1 MRASD
6 DDRRPVSERVVD
18 AVGGERDADPT
29 DLSPLYD
36 AVDPEALDALFSTA
50 QGEPTTAGDSA
61 RQFTFT
67 YEGFVVD
74 VTADGAVELSP
85 ADSGLSHE
93 ESATTTAPAA
103 ATRPESPD

>member
-6 DDRRPVSERVVD
+6 DDRRTVSERVVA
-18 AVGGERDADPT
+18 AVGGERGTDPT

-36 AVDPEALDALFSTA
+36 TVDPEALDALFTTAHDESTA
-50 QGEPTTAGDSA
+50 AGDPA

-85 ADSGLSHE
+85 ADSGQSHE
-93 ESATTTAPAA
+93 ESVTPTAPAA